1 MYPLKRKNMISQAT
15 IARTLLAFTALFW
28 VTSCELQE
36 ANVNPNAVA
45 EVNVNVLLPATQA
58 NMTWAIGDF
67 ASQSASSFVQYMTGT
82 LNVQFNISTYE
93 YLPANFQPTWNNHFY
108 AGAMTDLKTIIDLS
122 SESGG
127 SAHYRGVAKIQMAI
141 LLGYLVDLWGDVP
154 FSQALNLEAFPQPT
168 FDSGADLYQEVF
180 SMLNEGIADLS
191 GQSTFS
197 PAQNDLVFPAA
208 NENAWR
214 TNSRPRWIKSANAF
228 KARFHNHLSKVDPT
242 GSAQQALQAIQ
253 AGTFVN
259 NAEEMKVSFGNTP
272 DAGGPW
278 FGFLLGTFGQN
289 NISITQEFID
299 LLKDRMGAGMDDPRL
314 EFYVSRNSS
323 GAYVGTP
330 NGGTT
335 VTNRS
340 ILGPY
345 VNSPGAPT
353 NIITYAEIKFIEA
366 EANFRL
372 GQYDAAAMAFNDA
385 VKASI
390 LRVTGGANAA
400 YEAQYASETGAS
412 IQVNGLEKIFTEKY
426 IAMFLQTEAW
436 TDWRRSIPAGAPG
449 TTSGIPSLQPAPG
462 NLTGGAFPRRFLY
475 PPSELDN
482 NSANIPETSRLA
494 KVFWD
499 L

>member
-1 MYPLKRKNMISQAT
+1 MNLKIN

-28 VTSCELQE
+28 VTSCDLQE
-36 ANVNPNAVA
+36 ANVNPNAVD

-67 ASQSASSFVQYMTGT
+67 SAQSASSFVQYMTGT
-82 LNVQFNISTYE
+82 LNVQFNISTYG
-93 YLPANFQPTWNNHFY
+93 YLPANFQTTWNNHYY
-108 AGAMTDLKTIIDLS
+108 AGAMTDLNTIINLS
-122 SESGG
+122 SEPGG

-154 FSQALNLEAFPQPT
+154 FSEALDLEGFPQPRY
-168 FDSGADLYQEVF
+168 DSGAELYQEVF
-180 SMLNEGIADLS
+180 SMLNEGIADLTGDS
-191 GQSTFS
+191 SFS

-208 NENAWR
+208 NETAWR

-253 AGTFVN
+253 DGTFVN

-299 LLKDRMGAGMDDPRL
+299 LLEDRVESGVNDPRL
-314 EFYVSRNSS
+314 QFYISRN
-323 GAYVGTP
+323 GNGEYVGTP

-345 VNSPGAPT
+345 VNSAQAPT
-353 NIITYAEIKFIEA
+353 NIITFSEIKFIEA

-372 GQYDAAAMAFNDA
+372 GQFDAAAAAFNDA

-400 YEAQYASETGAS
+400 YEAQFASETGTTM
-412 IQVNGLEKIFTEKY
+412 QVDGLEKIFTEKY

-436 TDWRRSIPAGAPG
+436 ADWRRSIPAGAPA
-449 TTSGIPSLQPAPG
+449 TTSGIPNLEPAPG
-462 NLTGGAFPRRFLY
+462 NSTDDAFPRRFLY

-482 NSANIPETSRLA
+482 NSANIPETSLLA

>member
-1 MYPLKRKNMISQAT
+1 MKLQTN
-15 IARTLLAFTALFW
+15 IASTFLAFTALFW

-36 ANVNPNAVA
+36 ANENPNAVS

-58 NMTWAIGDF
+58 NMTWAIADF
-67 ASQSASSFVQYMTGT
+67 ASQSASSLVQYMTGT
-82 LNVQFNISTYE
+82 LNVQFNISTYD
-93 YLPANFQPTWNNHFY
+93 YLPANFQTTWNNHYY

-122 SESGG
+122 SASGG

-154 FSQALNLEAFPQPT
+154 FSQALDLEGFPQPSY
-168 FDSGADLYQEVF
+168 DSGADLYQEVF
-180 SMLNEGIADLS
+180 RMLNEGIADLS
-191 GQSTFS
+191 GESSFS

-208 NENAWR
+208 NETAWR
-214 TNSRPRWIKSANAF
+214 ANSRPRWIKTANAF
-228 KARFHNHLSKVDPT
+228 KARFHNHLSKVDAT

-253 AGTFVN
+253 AGTFVS

-272 DAGGPW
+272 DAAGPW

-289 NISITQEFID
+289 NISVTQEFID
-299 LLKDRMGAGMDDPRL
+299 LLKDRVQPGVDDPRL
-314 EFYVSRNSS
+314 EFYVSRNSN
-323 GAYVGTP
+323 GVYVGTP

-345 VNSPGAPT
+345 VNAAQAPT
-353 NIITYAEIKFIEA
+353 NIITYVEVKFIEA
-366 EANFRL
+366 EANLRL
-372 GQYDAAAMAFNDA
+372 GQFDAAAAAFNAA
-385 VKASI
+385 VKASL
-390 LRVTGGANAA
+390 LRVTGAGNAA
-400 YEAQYASETGAS
+400 YEAKYASETGSS
-412 IQVNGLEKIFTEKY
+412 IQVAGLEKIFTEKY
-426 IAMFLQTEAW
+426 IALFLQTEAW
-436 TDWRRSIPAGAPG
+436 MDWRRSIPAGAPA
-449 TTSGIPSLQPAPG
+449 TASGIPNLEPAPG
-462 NLTGGAFPRRFLY
+462 NLTSGAFPRRFLY

>member
-1 MYPLKRKNMISQAT
+1 MKFKGN
-15 IARTLLAFTALFW
+15 IARIALVLVALCW
-28 VTSCELQE
+28 ITSCDLQE
-36 ANVNPNAVA
+36 ANENPNAVS
-45 EVNVNVLLPATQA
+45 EVNVDVLLPATQA
-58 NMTWAIGDF
+58 NLTWAIGDF

-93 YLPANFQPTWNNHFY
+93 YLPANFQTTWNNHFY
-108 AGAMTDLKTIIDLS
+108 AGAMMDLKTIIDLS
-122 SESGG
+122 DEPGG

-154 FSQALNLEAFPQPT
+154 FSQALDLATYPQPAY
-168 FDSGADLYQEVF
+168 DSGAELYQEVF
-180 SMLNEGIADLS
+180 RMLDEGIADLS

-197 PAQNDLVFPAA
+197 PSRNDLVFPAA
-208 NENAWR
+208 TETAWR
-214 TNSRPRWIKSANAF
+214 ANSRTRWIKTANAF

-242 GSAQQALQAIQ
+242 GSAQQTLQAIQ

-289 NISITQEFID
+289 NISVTQEFID
-299 LLKDRMGAGMDDPRL
+299 FLEDRVQPGVDDPRL
-314 EFYVSRNSS
+314 PFYVSTNSN
-323 GAYVGTP
+323 GNYVGTP
-330 NGGTT
+330 NGGTN

-340 ILGPY
+340 LLGPY
-345 VNSPGAPT
+345 VNSPQAPT
-353 NIITYAEIKFIEA
+353 NIITYAEVKFIEA
-366 EANFRL
+366 EANLRL
-372 GQYDAAAMAFNDA
+372 GQFDQAAAAFNAA
-385 VKASI
+385 VKAS
-390 LRVTGGANAA
+390 LQRVTGGADAA
-400 YEAQYASETGAS
+400 YEAMFASETGAT
-412 IQVNGLEKIFTEKY
+412 IQVNGLEKLFTEKY
-426 IAMFLQTEAW
+426 IDMFLQTEAW
-436 TDWRRSIPAGAPG
+436 ADWRRSIPAGAPA
-449 TTSGIPSLQPAPG
+449 TTSGIPNLLPAPG

-482 NSANIPETSRLA
+482 NSANVPETSRLA

>member
-1 MYPLKRKNMISQAT
+1 MKLKAT
-15 IARTLLAFTALFW
+15 ISRAFLAFIALFW

-36 ANVNPNAVA
+36 ANENPNAVS

-93 YLPANFQPTWNNHFY
+93 YLPANFQTTWNNHYY

-122 SESGG
+122 SEPGG

-154 FSQALNLEAFPQPT
+154 FSQALDLEAFPQPT
-168 FDSGADLYQEVF
+168 YDSGAELYQEIF
-180 SMLNEGIADLS
+180 RMLDEGIADLS
-191 GQSTFS
+191 GESAFS
-197 PAQNDLVFPAA
+197 PMQNDLVFPAA
-208 NENAWR
+208 NETAWR
-214 TNSRPRWIKSANAF
+214 TNSRPRWIKTANAF
-228 KARFHNHLSKVDPT
+228 KARFHNHLSKVDAT
-242 GSAQQALQAIQ
+242 GSAQQSLQAIQ
-253 AGTFVN
+253 AGTFLN

-272 DAGGPW
+272 DAAGPW
-278 FGFLLGTFGQN
+278 FGFLLGSFGQN
-289 NISITQEFID
+289 NISVTEEFIN
-299 LLKDRMGAGMDDPRL
+299 LLEDRVEPGVDDPRL
-314 EFYVSRNSS
+314 EFYVSTNSN
-323 GAYVGTP
+323 GEYVGTP

-345 VNSPGAPT
+345 VNSAQAPT
-353 NIITYAEIKFIEA
+353 NIITYAEVKFIEA

-372 GQYDAAAMAFNDA
+372 GQFDAAAMAFNNA

-390 LRVTGGANAA
+390 QRVTGGTSAA
-400 YEAQYASETGAS
+400 YEAKFASETGAT
-412 IQVNGLEKIFTEKY
+412 IQVDGLEKIFTEKY

-449 TTSGIPSLQPAPG
+449 TTSGIPNLEPAPG
-462 NLTGGAFPRRFLY
+462 NLTGGAYPRRFLY

>member
-1 MYPLKRKNMISQAT
+1 MYPLKTMNMKSIGNISRA
-15 IARTLLAFTALFW
+15 LLAIITLFW
-28 VTSCELQE
+28 TGSCELQD
-36 ANVNPNAVA
+36 ANENPNAVS
-45 EVNVNVLLPATQA
+45 EVNVDVLLPATQA

-93 YLPANFQPTWNNHFY
+93 YLPANFQTTWNNHFY
-108 AGAMTDLKTIIDLS
+108 AGAMTDLKTIIELS
-122 SESGG
+122 NRPGG

-154 FSQALNLEAFPQPT
+154 FLQALDLEAFPQPAY
-168 FDSGADLYQEVF
+168 DDGAALYQEVF
-180 SMLNEGIADLS
+180 RMLNEGIADLS
-191 GQSTFS
+191 GESTFS
-197 PAQNDLVFPAA
+197 PARNDLVFPAA
-208 NENAWR
+208 NETAWR

-228 KARFHNHLSKVDPT
+228 KARFHNHLSKVDAT

-272 DAGGPW
+272 DAAGPW

-289 NISITQEFID
+289 NISVTQEFID
-299 LLKDRMGAGMDDPRL
+299 LLRDRVAPGVDDPRL
-314 EFYVSRNSS
+314 EFYVSRNSN

-330 NGGTT
+330 NGGTN

-345 VNSPGAPT
+345 VNSPQAPT
-353 NIITYAEIKFIEA
+353 NIITYAEVKFIEA
-366 EANFRL
+366 EANLRL
-372 GQYDAAAMAFNDA
+372 GQFDQAATAFNAA

-390 LRVTGGANAA
+390 LRVTGGTNPA
-400 YEAQYASETGAS
+400 YEAVYASETGAT
-412 IQVNGLEKIFTEKY
+412 IQVNGLKKLFTEKY

-436 TDWRRSIPAGAPG
+436 ADWRRSIPAGAPA
-449 TTSGIPSLQPAPG
+449 TTSGIPNLQPAPG

-494 KVFWD
+494 RVFWD

>member
-1 MYPLKRKNMISQAT
+1 MKLQVNILRT
-15 IARTLLAFTALFW
+15 IFAFTALLW

-36 ANVNPNAVA
+36 ANENPNAVG

-82 LNVQFNISTYE
+82 LNVQFNISTYG
-93 YLPANFQPTWNNHFY
+93 YLPANFQTTWNNHYY
-108 AGAMTDLKTIIDLS
+108 AGAMTDLKTIINLS
-122 SESGG
+122 NEPAG
-127 SAHYRGVAKIQMAI
+127 SAHYGGVAKIQMAI

-154 FSQALNLEAFPQPT
+154 FSQALDLDGFPQPS
-168 FDSGADLYQEVF
+168 FDSGVELYQEVF
-180 SMLNEGIADLS
+180 RMLDEGIADLS
-191 GQSTFS
+191 GESAFS

-208 NENAWR
+208 NETAWR

-228 KARFHNHLSKVDPT
+228 KTRFHNHLSKVDAI
-242 GSAQQALQAIQ
+242 GSAQLALQAIQ

-272 DAGGPW
+272 DAAGPW
-278 FGFLLGTFGQN
+278 FGYLLGSFGQN
-289 NISITQEFID
+289 NISVTQEFID
-299 LLKDRMGAGMDDPRL
+299 LLEDRVEVGTDDPRL
-314 EFYVSRNSS
+314 EFYVSRNSN
-323 GAYVGTP
+323 GEYLGTP

-345 VNSPGAPT
+345 VNSAQAPT
-353 NIITYAEIKFIEA
+353 NIITYAEVKFIEA

-372 GQYDAAAMAFNDA
+372 GQFDAAASAFNDA

-390 LRVTGGANAA
+390 LRVTGEANAA
-400 YEAQYASETGAS
+400 YEAQFASETGAS
-412 IQVNGLEKIFTEKY
+412 IQVDGLEKIFTEKY

-436 TDWRRSIPAGAPG
+436 ADWRRSIPAGAPP
-449 TTSGIPSLQPAPG
+449 TTSGIPNLQPAPG
-462 NLTGGAFPRRFLY
+462 NSTDDAFPRRFLY

-482 NSANIPETSRLA
+482 NSANIPETSLLA